1 MSFFKNIE
9 SWKKLLLIIATAT
22 ALCGCM
28 NGQYFVDKG
37 KQNYYAKRY
46 RKAFINLKEGAEKNN
61 ADAQYALGY
70 MYYYGEG
77 VTEDKQKALFWF
89 NRAALNGHEKAIEA
103 LNRLKHASSH

>member
-1 MSFFKNIE
+1 MSFFTKNH
-9 SWKKLLLIIATAT
+9 SLQKLSLLIASVI

-61 ADAQYALGY
+61 PDAQYALGY
-70 MYYYGEG
+70 MYYYGKG

-103 LNRLKHASSH
+103 LNRLKHATHH